1 MKTILIVDDDKQ
13 NLYLLNALLTGHGY
27 KVVSATNGS
36 EALKIATAQSLALVI
51 SDILMPVMDGFV
63 LCREWQANK
72 RLKSVPFIFYTA
84 TYTDPKDRELALGL
98 GAIQFIIKPEEPEQF
113 MATIEKVLQNF
124 TTADISSSRHLPVEE
139 ESYLKKYNERLVK
152 KLEQK
157 MLALEKEISERKHTE
172 RALLES
178 EKKYRI
184 LFDNARE
191 AIFVIQDGRIQ
202 FSNPMAG
209 EILGTS
215 FEKITQTP
223 FIDYVY
229 PEDRVKVSGWH
240 DKKIQGERVT
250 DTTSFRVLRTNGELI
265 WVHLNAVCFTWQE
278 KPATLNFAR
287 DITQE
292 KALENQLRHS
302 QKLEAIGILAGG
314 IAHDFNNILTAI
326 IGYSEIARA
335 QLAAT
340 DVIGKDLDK
349 VITAGKRAAELVE
362 QILTFS
368 RHDGE
373 DFKPIEIQCIIEE
386 ALKLL
391 RASLPTTIALVTNI
405 NGEGNFIEADSIQ
418 LHQVL
423 MNLCTNAKQAIG
435 AGVGTLNIVLSE
447 IRVREHEIFSDCP
460 LLDCGSYLDLEISDT
475 GCGMDKVTQSKIF
488 EPFFT
493 TKKKGEGT
501 GLGLAVVHGIIKQ
514 HKGEITVNSE
524 PGEGTTFHIYL
535 PVVENVTQKVIENS
549 EDAFVDIPQGKGERI
564 LLVDDETEIVEM
576 LQRLL
581 NDLGYSVA
589 AFNSSAQALEIFS
602 ENPEEF
608 DLLITDM
615 TMPEMTGMILSQKI
629 LAIRPDL
636 PVILCTGFSETVDEV
651 KAQSIGIRIFM
662 RKPTS
667 ATVLARSISTLLHK
681 TFEKKQEN

>member
-1 MKTILIVDDDKQ
+1 MKTILIADDDKQ
-13 NLYLLNALLTGHGY
+13 NLYLLTALLTGHGY
-27 KVVSATNGS
+27 KVVSAMNGS
-36 EALKIATAQSLALVI
+36 EALKIASVQPPDLVI

-72 RLKSVPFIFYTA
+72 HLKSVPFIFYTA
-84 TYTDPKDRELALGL
+84 TYTDPKDKELALGL
-98 GAIQFIIKPEEPEQF
+98 GAIRFIIKPEEPEQF

-124 TTADISSSRHLPVEE
+124 TTADISSSRRLPVEE
-139 ESYLKKYNERLVK
+139 ETYLKKYNERLVK

-157 MLALEKEISERKHTE
+157 MLALEKEISERKQTE
-172 RALLES
+172 RALFES

-209 EILGTS
+209 EILGIS

-229 PEDRVKVSGWH
+229 PEDRAKVSGWH
-240 DKKIQGERVT
+240 DKQVRGERVT
-250 DTTSFRVLRTNGELI
+250 ETMPFRVVRSNGEII
-265 WVHLNAVCFTWQE
+265 WVHLNSVYFTWHE

-292 KALENQLRHS
+292 KNLESQLRHS
-302 QKLEAIGILAGG
+302 QKLEAMGTLAGG

-335 QLAAT
+335 QLPAT

-368 RHDGE
+368 RREGE
-373 DFKPIEIQCIIEE
+373 DFKPIEIQFIIKE

-391 RASLPTTIALVTNI
+391 RASLPATIELVTNI
-405 NGEGNFIEADSIQ
+405 HRDGNFILADPIQ

-435 AGVGTLNIVLSE
+435 EDVGTLKIALSKV
-447 IRVREHEIFSDCP
+447 RVKEDEVFSACP
-460 LLDCGSYLDLEISDT
+460 LLDCGPYLDLEISDT
-475 GCGMDKVTQSKIF
+475 GGGMDEMTLSKIF

-493 TKKKGEGT
+493 TKGKGEGT
-501 GLGLAVVHGIIKQ
+501 GLGLAVVHGIVKQ

-524 PGEGTTFHIYL
+524 LGKGATFHIYL
-535 PVVENVTQKVIENS
+535 PVIKNVIQKVIEDN
-549 EDAFVDIPQGKGERI
+549 EDVTDTIPQGKGERI

-589 AFNSSAQALEIFS
+589 GFNSSAKALEIFS
-602 ENPEEF
+602 ENPKEF

-629 LAIRPDL
+629 LAIRPNL
-636 PVILCTGFSETVDEV
+636 PVILCTGFSETVDDA
-651 KAQSIGIRIFM
+651 KAQSIGIQLFM
-662 RKPTS
+662 SKPTPV
-667 ATVLARSISTLLHK
+667 TVLAKSISALLHK
-681 TFEKKQEN
+681 TGSPSK

>member
-1 MKTILIVDDDKQ
+1 VKTILIADDDKQ
-13 NLYLLNALLTGHGY
+13 NLYLLTALLTGHGY
-27 KVVSATNGS
+27 KVVSAMNGS
-36 EALKIATAQSLALVI
+36 EALKIASVQPPDLVI

-72 RLKSVPFIFYTA
+72 HLKSVPFIFYTA
-84 TYTDPKDRELALGL
+84 TYTDPKDKELALGL
-98 GAIQFIIKPEEPEQF
+98 GAIRFIIKPEEPEQF

-124 TTADISSSRHLPVEE
+124 TTADISSSRRLPVEE
-139 ESYLKKYNERLVK
+139 ETYLKKYNERLVK

-157 MLALEKEISERKHTE
+157 MLALEKEISERKQTE
-172 RALLES
+172 RALFES

-209 EILGTS
+209 EILGIS

-229 PEDRVKVSGWH
+229 PEDRAKVSGWH
-240 DKKIQGERVT
+240 DKQVRGERVT
-250 DTTSFRVLRTNGELI
+250 ETMPFRVVRSNGEII
-265 WVHLNAVCFTWQE
+265 WVHLNSVYFTWHE

-292 KALENQLRHS
+292 KNLESQLRHS
-302 QKLEAIGILAGG
+302 QKLEAMGTLAGG

-335 QLAAT
+335 QLPAT

-368 RHDGE
+368 RREGE
-373 DFKPIEIQCIIEE
+373 DFKPIEIQFIIKE

-391 RASLPTTIALVTNI
+391 RASLPATIELVTNI
-405 NGEGNFIEADSIQ
+405 HRDGNFILADPIQ

-435 AGVGTLNIVLSE
+435 EDVGTLKIALSKV
-447 IRVREHEIFSDCP
+447 RVKEDEVFSACP
-460 LLDCGSYLDLEISDT
+460 LLDCGPYLDLEISDT
-475 GCGMDKVTQSKIF
+475 GGGMDEMTLSKIF

-493 TKKKGEGT
+493 TKGKGEGT
-501 GLGLAVVHGIIKQ
+501 GLGLAVVHGIVKQ

-524 PGEGTTFHIYL
+524 LGKGATFHIYL
-535 PVVENVTQKVIENS
+535 PVIKNVIQKVIEDN
-549 EDAFVDIPQGKGERI
+549 EDVTDTIPQGKGERI

-589 AFNSSAQALEIFS
+589 GFNSSAKALEIFS
-602 ENPEEF
+602 ENPKEF

-629 LAIRPDL
+629 LAIRPNL
-636 PVILCTGFSETVDEV
+636 PVILCTGFSETVDDA
-651 KAQSIGIRIFM
+651 KAQSIGIQLFM
-662 RKPTS
+662 SKPTPV
-667 ATVLARSISTLLHK
+667 TVLAKSISALLHK
-681 TFEKKQEN
+681 TGSPSK